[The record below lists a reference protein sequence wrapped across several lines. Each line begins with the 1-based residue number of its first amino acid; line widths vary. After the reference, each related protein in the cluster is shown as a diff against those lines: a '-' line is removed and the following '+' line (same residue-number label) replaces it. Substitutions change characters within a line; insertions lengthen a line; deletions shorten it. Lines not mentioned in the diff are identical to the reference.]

1 VFWRAFTF
9 VGNHPR
15 RRRCQTRNAGAASGF
30 LAGVK
35 SLPFGFFHDNNSP
48 NEFSHGES
56 CVVNYRSRRTQQPK
70 LVRAESNHGRQASI
84 LRTSEMRK
92 YQVLAFFGFFT
103 LASAVRAQS
112 NVGELRLKVTDPSGS
127 GVKSSIEL
135 ACEANQ
141 FRQTYSTDG
150 SGTATA
156 RRLAFGLYQ
165 IDVQQPGFATFHDVV
180 EVRSAIPEEFRI
192 SLSLASV
199 NSSVTVKD
207 TETLVDPHRTGSV
220 DRIGSETL
228 QNRPTALPGRSVI
241 DLVNAQPGWLY
252 EGNAVLHPRGSEYH
266 TQFVLDGVPLTDN
279 RSPSFGTEI
288 EADDVESLSIY
299 TANIPAEYGR
309 KLGGVI
315 ELVTAKD
322 PRLGFHGKATLA
334 GGSFGTGSAYLLA
347 QYARR
352 KDAFSFSAEGAMTD
366 RFLNPPVV
374 QNYTNHAT
382 TGDFSARYERDFSDR
397 DRLGLVV
404 RHGLS
409 RLEVPNEQLQQA
421 ASQRQDRTNLE
432 TMGILSYQH
441 IFTPNVLGDV
451 RLMVRDDSD
460 SLSSNPFSTPIIA
473 FQNRGFREEYFKGTV
488 SAHHG
493 RHEWKAGVEG
503 DFTSIHERFSDVIT
517 DAAQFGP
524 GTPASFRF
532 AADGRDLEQSG
543 FVQDLIRLGNW
554 TASVGLR
561 WDHYQLLV
569 NQNAV
574 SPRLGIARYLP
585 AADLVLHAS
594 YDRVFQTPAFE
605 NILLSSSP
613 AVTALNPNVL
623 RLPVQ
628 PSLGNYYEAGL
639 TKGFAGRVK
648 LDAKYFRRNAG
659 NFADDDQLL
668 NTGVSFPIAFRKFSI
683 YGAEGKVE
691 FPHLGNLS
699 GFVSYSYMVG
709 STYFP
714 VTGGLFLGDEAAN
727 ALSNATGRF
736 WDSQDQRNTARS
748 RFRYLFT
755 PRLWAAIGA
764 EYGSGLPVA
773 FEGTIDQATAQYG
786 AQIVERVNFARN
798 RVKPSFSLNGS
809 VGAEVWKHDAVTVRI
824 QADAANLTNRLNVID
839 FAGLFSGN
847 AVAPS
852 RSFAVRLEASF

>member
-1 VFWRAFTF
+1 M
-9 VGNHPR
+9 
-15 RRRCQTRNAGAASGF
+15 AG
-30 LAGVK
+30 
-35 SLPFGFFHDNNSP
+35 
-48 NEFSHGES
+48 
-56 CVVNYRSRRTQQPK
+56 
-70 LVRAESNHGRQASI
+70 AESNHGRQHRLFLKMCKYTPI
-84 LRTSEMRK
+84 LISAL
-92 YQVLAFFGFFT
+92 LAF
-103 LASAVRAQS
+103 ASAIRAQS

-127 GVKSSIEL
+127 AVKSSIEL

-141 FRQTYSTDG
+141 FRQAYTTDS

-165 IDVQQPGFATFHDVV
+165 IDIQQPGFAAFHDVV
-180 EVRSAIPEEFRI
+180 EIRSAIPEEFRI

-199 NSSVTVKD
+199 NTSVTVKD

-220 DRIGSETL
+220 DRIGAETL
-228 QNRPTALPGRSVI
+228 ENRPTALPGRSVI
-241 DLVNAQPGWLY
+241 DLVSAQPGWLY
-252 EGNAVLHPRGSEYH
+252 EGNAVLHPRGSEYQ
-266 TQFVLDGVPLTDN
+266 TQFVVDGVPLTDN

-322 PRLGFHGKATLA
+322 ARLGFHGKAALA
-334 GGSFGTGSAYLLA
+334 GGSFATSSAYLLG

-352 KDAFSFSAEGAMTD
+352 KDALSFSADGALTD

-382 TGDFSARYERDFSDR
+382 TGDFSARYERDFSES

-409 RLEVPNEQLQQA
+409 RFRVPNEQLQQA
-421 ASQRQDRTNLE
+421 AGQRQDRANLE

-441 IFTPNVLGDV
+441 IFTPNVLGDL

-460 SLSSNPFSTPIIA
+460 TLTSNPFSTPIIA
-473 FQNRGFREEYFKGTV
+473 FQDRGFREEYLKGTV

-493 RHEWKAGVEG
+493 RHEWKAGVEA
-503 DFTSIHERFSDVIT
+503 DFTSINERFSDVIT
-517 DAAQFGP
+517 DATQFGP
-524 GTPASFRF
+524 GTPGSFRF
-532 AADGRDLEQSG
+532 AGDGRDLEQSG

-574 SPRLGIARYLP
+574 SPRLGIARYVP

-613 AVTALNPNVL
+613 DVIALNPNVL
-623 RLPVQ
+623 RLPVK
-628 PSLGNYYEAGL
+628 PSLGNYYETGL

-668 NTGVSFPIAFRKFSI
+668 NTGVSFPIAFRKSSI
-683 YGAEGKVE
+683 YGAEGKIE

-699 GFVSYSYMVG
+699 GFISYSYMVG
-709 STYFP
+709 STYLP
-714 VTGGLFLGDEAAN
+714 VTGGLFLGDDAAN
-727 ALSNATGRF
+727 ALSRTTGHF
-736 WDSQDQRNTARS
+736 WDTQDQRNTART
-748 RFRYLFT
+748 RFRYVFT
-755 PRLWAAIGA
+755 PRLWGALGA

-773 FEGTIDQATAQYG
+773 FQGTIDQATAQYG
-786 AQIVERVNFARN
+786 VQIVDRVNFARN
-798 RVKPSFSLNGS
+798 RVKPSFSLDGS
-809 VGAEVWKHDAVTVRI
+809 LGAEIWKHDALTVRV
-824 QADAANLTNRLNVID
+824 QADATNLTNRLNVID

-847 AVAPS
+847 AVAPP
-852 RSFAVRLEASF
+852 RSFAVRLETSF